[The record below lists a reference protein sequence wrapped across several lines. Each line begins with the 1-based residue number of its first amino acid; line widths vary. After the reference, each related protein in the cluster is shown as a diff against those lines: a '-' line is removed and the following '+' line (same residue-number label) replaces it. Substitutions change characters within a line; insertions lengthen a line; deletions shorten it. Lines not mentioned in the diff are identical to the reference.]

1 MALQTKINITVR
13 AWDDIMLQ
21 NNKKKKSKPKYSKNE
36 NIT

>member
-21 NNKKKKSKPKYSKNE
+21 NNKKKKANQ
-36 NIT
+36 NIAKMKI